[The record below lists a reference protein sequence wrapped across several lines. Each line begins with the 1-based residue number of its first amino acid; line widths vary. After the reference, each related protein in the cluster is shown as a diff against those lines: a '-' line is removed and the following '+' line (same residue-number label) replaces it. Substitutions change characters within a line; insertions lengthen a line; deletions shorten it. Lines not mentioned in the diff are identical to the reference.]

1 MPDKCFYSSIKNGT
15 TVDNGEKLDGHI
27 SDEDCLTCKKVWNKF
42 NMKNMGDYYDHYLKK
57 DFMLLADV
65 FEKFIDTCLKFYGL
79 YPCHYFSFRGLSWGA
94 MLKMTGTGL
103 QRNVDIDMYL
113 FIEKGLRGGIY
124 YIAKR
129 YSEANNKY
137 MKNYDK
143 YMEQIHEKTI
153 KIYNLH
159 WYEYLYG
166 WAISSYLPYGRFK
179 WLSGKS
185 QIGYILE
192 VDLE

>member
-1 MPDKCFYSSIKNGT
+1 MKDRT
-15 TVDNGEKLDGHI
+15 TGDNGGKLDSHI
-27 SDEDCLTCKKVWNKF
+27 IDEDYLTCKKVWNKF

-79 YPCHYFSFRGLSWGA
+79 YPCHYFSVRGLSWGA
-94 MLKMTGTGL
+94 TLKMTGMGL

-129 YSEANNKY
+129 YNEANNKY

-159 WYEYLYG
+159 
-166 WAISSYLPYGRFK
+166 
-179 WLSGKS
+179 
-185 QIGYILE
+185 
-192 VDLE
+192 